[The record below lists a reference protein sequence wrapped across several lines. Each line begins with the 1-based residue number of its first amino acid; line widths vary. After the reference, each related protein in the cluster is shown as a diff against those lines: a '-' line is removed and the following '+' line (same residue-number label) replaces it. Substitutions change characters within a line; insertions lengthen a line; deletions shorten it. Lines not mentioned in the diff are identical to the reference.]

1 MFAGIIKFIV
11 HDVVLD
17 ALLFPA
23 WWYTEG
29 LLGMLKFLG
38 VEVRRGAGAIGI
50 GIWVKSLFKPMYG
63 ERSWQGRIISF
74 LMRIV
79 ILVWKLALF
88 FGWSLILLVLFI
100 LWVLVLP
107 ALVWQIIIVF
117 RP

>member
-1 MFAGIIKFIV
+1 
-11 HDVVLD
+11 
-17 ALLFPA
+17 
-23 WWYTEG
+23 
-29 LLGMLKFLG
+29 
-38 VEVRRGAGAIGI
+38 
-50 GIWVKSLFKPMYG
+50 MYG

-79 ILVWKLALF
+79 ILGWKLVLF